1 MEPDFISKVHTNQR
15 LVLREILRRGA
26 SVEAVDLE
34 KEIFRIEKG
43 GRFDFLIDRFGEGA
57 SFCAARMTADKN
69 IARKVLRAAGI
80 PAPRGEVFDGFCVS
94 RALEFYEALGAPEC
108 VLKPNWGSHGDA
120 VACDIRS
127 AKDLELEIY
136 KFVAERGREEA
147 FVVEEQIPGTE
158 RRIFMTRL
166 GEYAVARREPASVE
180 GDGRR
185 TIEELVRLENERRG
199 EFRKSRETSLCPI
212 CLDDEALRHM
222 AGMGLGPDSVLA
234 EGRRAFLRRQS
245 NLAKGGLAVNET
257 DLIHPAAVE
266 LAKRALACFPGL
278 PCAGFDF
285 ICEDIGADPAGQV
298 CAFIEVNS
306 NPGLA
311 MHAFPT
317 SGESEEVARY
327 CVNAHFGWLGE
338 GA

>member
-26 SVEAVDLE
+26 SVEPVDLE

-69 IARKVLRAAGI
+69 IARKVMLSAGI
-80 PAPRGEVFDGFCVS
+80 PAPRGEVFDGYGVA
-94 RALEFYEALGAPEC
+94 RALEFYDALGAGEC

-120 VACDIRS
+120 VACDIGS
-127 AKDLELEIY
+127 SQALELEIY

-166 GEYAVARREPASVE
+166 GEYAVARREPACVE
-180 GDGRR
+180 GDGAK
-185 TIEELVRLENERRG
+185 TIAELVREENERRA
-199 EFRKSRETSLCPI
+199 EIRLERETSLCPI
-212 CLDDEALRHM
+212 CLDEEALRHL
-222 AGMGLGPDSVLA
+222 AGQGLGLGSVLA
-234 EGRRAFLRRQS
+234 KGSRAFLRRQS

-257 DLIHPAAVE
+257 RLIHPAAVE

-311 MHAFPT
+311 MHAYPT
-317 SGESEEVARY
+317 SGASEAVARY
-327 CVNAHFGWLGE
+327 CVNAHFGWLGR
-338 GA
+338 AA